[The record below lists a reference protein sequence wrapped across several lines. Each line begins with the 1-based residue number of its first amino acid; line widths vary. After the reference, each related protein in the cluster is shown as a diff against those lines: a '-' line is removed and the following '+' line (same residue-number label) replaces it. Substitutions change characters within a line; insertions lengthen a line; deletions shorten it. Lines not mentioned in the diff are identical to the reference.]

1 MSNSGNERTENDKMP
16 STENTVG
23 SMITSLDQ
31 TEDQIETSKSK
42 QESTDI
48 ENLNESM
55 VGSFGQ
61 ETDHLVTTLNGR
73 ESTDL
78 MSDTVCIQY
87 THGVSIKN

>member
-1 MSNSGNERTENDKMP
+1 MP

-31 TEDQIETSKSK
+31 TEDQSETSKSE
-42 QESTDI
+42 QESTNI
-48 ENLNESM
+48 ENVNESM

-73 ESTDL
+73 ESTDS

-87 THGVSIKN
+87 THGVSVKN